1 MARTVAQAK
10 CLFYPTPD
18 VVIQSLTA
26 LLNIPPS
33 CVALD
38 PCCGTGHQLKSLAP
52 NGRLYGIE
60 LEVERAREAAKNLRH
75 AVAGAMQDARVT
87 NGCFGLTFC
96 NPPFADSVEGRL
108 EKQFLERCLAYL
120 CDGGILVWI
129 ISLHNYASCENLL
142 RHHFDILGHW
152 RFPDGYF
159 DGPELAFRQSV
170 LIARKRHEPNRELKP
185 LEFREQVLRLDSL
198 EPLPDF
204 AADPPESRISV
215 PMGATPKLFH
225 PGNLSDAD
233 LESLLKTS
241 PVPRQAIKSIVMRY
255 GRPPMPLK
263 QGHLSLVLAS
273 GAIDGV
279 YGSLG
284 DPLRP
289 LHVSKG
295 TVVRQVKQEQVRD
308 RTDSGRA
315 VVIETKTNTFAVKIR
330 TLRPDGTINDLLG
343 APEEAKLQDGEEEAA

>member
-1 MARTVAQAK
+1 MARIESTARLGYV
-10 CLFYPTPD
+10 PTPD
-18 VVIQSLTA
+18 CVVDSVAA

-38 PCCGTGHQLKSLAP
+38 PCCGTGAALAQLAP
-52 NGRLYGIE
+52 NSRLYGIE
-60 LEVERAREAAKNLRH
+60 LEVTRAREAARTLRH
-75 AVAGAMQDARVT
+75 VIAGAMQDARVT
-87 NGCFGLTFC
+87 NGTFGLVFA
-96 NPPFADSVEGRL
+96 NPPYDASTEGRL
-108 EKQFLERCLAYL
+108 EKVFLERCLAYL

-129 ISLHNYASCENLL
+129 IKVEQYGPCENLL
-142 RHHFDILGHW
+142 RRHFDVLGHW

-159 DGPELAFRQSV
+159 DGPHLAFGQSV
-170 LIARKRHEPNRELKP
+170 LIARKRAEPNLDTKP
-185 LEFREQVLRLDSL
+185 LEFREQVLRLNAL

-204 AADPPESRISV
+204 RSNPPTTRFTV
-215 PMGATPKLFH
+215 PVGIPPKLFH

-233 LESLLKTS
+233 IESLLKTS

-330 TLRPDGTINDLLG
+330 TLRPDGSINDLLG
-343 APEEAKLQDGEEEAA
+343 APEEAKLQEGEEEAV